1 MKILV
6 TGGAGFIGSHLVDR
20 LVKDGYDVSVVD
32 DLSSGKEMNLNPR
45 VKFYKLDI
53 LSPSLKKIFSAKKKF
68 DYVFHLAAQIDVR
81 KSVEN
86 PVFDAEVNVLGSLNL
101 LSLCLKKKPKKFI
114 YASTGGAIY
123 GEPDYL
129 PADENHPIHPNCA
142 YGVSK
147 HTVEHYLE
155 LFRTLYR
162 LKYTIFR
169 FPNVYGPRQDPNGE
183 AGVVSIFIG
192 RMLKGKTPFIFGDGT
207 QLRDYLY
214 VDDIIEAVMISLRKG
229 DNRIY
234 NLGSGKGSSVNEL
247 FKKLRKIIGF
257 KKGAKYSAP
266 RLGEVNRIYLSA
278 ERAKKELSWQS
289 EIELEKGLAKT
300 VSFFKGLSRPE
311 YL

>member
-1 MKILV
+1 MKVLV

-20 LVKDGYDVSVVD
+20 LIKEGCAVSVVD
-32 DLSSGKEMNLNPR
+32 NLSSGKEINLNPQA
-45 VKFYKLDI
+45 KFYKLDI
-53 LSPSLKKIFSAKKKF
+53 LSPSLKKVFSSKKRF
-68 DYVFHLAAQIDVR
+68 AYIFHLAAQIDVR
-81 KSVEN
+81 KSVKN
-86 PVFDAEVNVLGSLNL
+86 PGFDAEVNILGSLNL

-155 LFRTLYR
+155 LFHTLYH

-169 FPNVYGPRQDPNGE
+169 LPNVYGPRQDPNGE

-192 RMLKGKTPFIFGDGT
+192 KMLKGKTPFIFGDGD

-214 VDDIIEAVMISLRKG
+214 VDDVVAANMISLKKG

-234 NLGSGKGSSVNEL
+234 NLGSGRGTSVNEL

-257 KKGAKYSAP
+257 KKEPEHSTP
-266 RLGEVNRIYLSA
+266 RLGEVYRIYLSA
-278 ERAKKELSWQS
+278 ERAKRELSWQPK
-289 EIELEKGLAKT
+289 IELEKGLEKT
-300 VSFFKGLSRPE
+300 VSFFKSYPE

>member
-1 MKILV
+1 MKVLV

-20 LVKDGYDVSVVD
+20 LIKEGHEVSIID
-32 DLSSGKEMNLNPR
+32 NLSSGKEINLNPQA
-45 VKFYKLDI
+45 KFYKLDI
-53 LSPSLKKIFSAKKKF
+53 LSPSLQKVFSPEKRF
-68 DYVFHLAAQIDVR
+68 DYIFHLAAQIDVR
-81 KSVEN
+81 KSVEK

-101 LSLCLKKKPKKFI
+101 LSLCLKKKPEKFI

-129 PADENHPIHPNCA
+129 PADEKHPIHPNCA
-142 YGVSK
+142 YGISK

-155 LFRTLYR
+155 LFHTLYH
-162 LKYTIFR
+162 LNYTIFR

-192 RMLKGKTPFIFGDGT
+192 KMLKNNTPSIFGDGN

-214 VDDIIEAVMISLRKG
+214 VNDIVAANMVSLKKG

-234 NLGSGKGSSVNEL
+234 NLGSGKGTSVNEL
-247 FKKLRKIIGF
+247 FKKLRRIIGF
-257 KKGAKYSAP
+257 KKESEYSAP

-278 ERAKKELSWQS
+278 EKARRELSWQPK
-289 EIELEKGLAKT
+289 IELEKGLEKT
-300 VSFFKGLSRPE
+300 VSFFKSHSE

>member
-1 MKILV
+1 MKVLV

-20 LVKDGYDVSVVD
+20 LIKDGYDVSVVD
-32 DLSSGKEMNLNPR
+32 NLSSGKEINLNPGA
-45 VKFYKLDI
+45 KFYKLDI
-53 LSPSLKKIFSAKKKF
+53 LSPSLKKLFSSKKKF
-68 DYVFHLAAQIDVR
+68 DYIFHLAAQIDVR

-86 PVFDAEVNVLGSLNL
+86 PVFDAEVNVLGSLKL

-155 LFRTLYR
+155 LFRTLYH

-214 VDDIIEAVMISLRKG
+214 VDDIVEAMMISLRKG

-234 NLGSGKGSSVNEL
+234 NLGSVKGSSVNEL

-257 KKGAKYSAP
+257 KKGPNYSAP

-278 ERAKKELSWQS
+278 ERAKKELSWQP
-289 EIELEKGLAKT
+289 EIELENGLAKT
-300 VSFFKGLSRPE
+300 VSFFKSHPE